1 VKLNTKLE
9 ESFIY
14 NFFVYLI
21 YIMLYL
27 IGVAPM
33 VQDAKLVAMNIH
45 DNTAIS
51 RWREN
56 NRAVCISYLAYSIK
70 IQYVYLTQ
78 YVHYIY
84 IKQIFNICL

>member
-1 VKLNTKLE
+1 
-9 ESFIY
+9 
-14 NFFVYLI
+14 
-21 YIMLYL
+21 MYL

-56 NRAVCISYLAYSIK
+56 NRAV
-70 IQYVYLTQ
+70 
-78 YVHYIY
+78 YIP
-84 IKQIFNICL
+84 